1 MASKKDLI
9 EAQTFS
15 RRRLL
20 TAFTSG
26 APGGKELEPT
36 KPMRGVVA
44 GLALTALVVV
54 GGLFYGFLRPGL
66 PAGWDNNRLV
76 VAEDTGARYVS
87 VAGTL
92 HPVANTTSARLIVP
106 AGEFDVVTTSS
117 ERLADAALGQPVG
130 IVGAPDQLPPA
141 DRLLGTGWASCLVL
155 AGTDGGTAGV
165 ATTVSARP
173 PAAATEG
180 AAVVRTEAGT
190 AVLVGGTAF
199 PVDPDATDAV
209 LRAIGL
215 GDADV
220 RDVPAAW
227 LRLFDPGTEIAA
239 IVVRD
244 AGDPIEGTDLRVGQA
259 VHPTGSPA
267 ANRFLVQEDGS
278 LAALD
283 PLAYQLYLLGTG
295 SQLGESLD
303 VSPAATA
310 ALPNS
315 QTPAGAA
322 DWPDGEITPVPDADV
337 PCALATDD
345 DGEPGTVLA
354 VASDD
359 AAAEAAGQRV
369 DHGAGALVRAGG
381 RGPQSSGGLYLVDAT
396 GTAFPVVGDADTLT
410 RLGYAVEDLG
420 AVTDAW
426 IALLPT
432 GPVLSTEAATRGVAV
447 ADGAATDAP
456 TAGADAG

>member
-87 VAGTL
+87 VGGTL

-106 AGEFDVVTTSS
+106 AGEFDVVTTSAG
-117 ERLADAALGQPVG
+117 RLADAPLGQPVG
-130 IVGAPDQLPPA
+130 IVGAPDQLPPT
-141 DRLLGTGWASCLVL
+141 DRLLGTGWAACLVL
-155 AGTDGGTAGV
+155 EGTEGAAGVAGV
-165 ATTVSARP
+165 ATTLSATA
-173 PAAATEG
+173 PAVATDG

-190 AVLVGGTAF
+190 AVLVGGTSF
-199 PVDPDATDAV
+199 PVDADGTDAV
-209 LRAIGL
+209 LRAVGL

-220 RDVPAAW
+220 RDVTAAW
-227 LRLFDPGTEIAA
+227 LRLFTPGTELSA

-244 AGDPIEGTDLRVGQA
+244 AGGTVEGTELRVGQV
-259 VHPTGSPA
+259 VHPQGSPA
-267 ANRFLVQEDGS
+267 TTRFLVREDGS
-278 LAALD
+278 LAPLS

-295 SQLGESLD
+295 AQLGEALD
-303 VSPAATA
+303 VPSAAIA
-310 ALPNS
+310 ALKTSP
-315 QTPAGAA
+315 TPAGAA
-322 DWPDGEITPVPDADV
+322 DWPTREIAPVPDADA
-337 PCALATDD
+337 PCALATDA
-345 DGEPGTVLA
+345 DGEPGTVLG

-359 AAAEAAGQRV
+359 AAVRTVGQRV

-381 RGPQSSGGLYLVDAT
+381 RGAQSSGGLYLVDAT
-396 GTAFPVVGDADTLT
+396 GTAFPVVGGADTLT
-410 RLGYAVEDLG
+410 RLGYATEDVG
-420 AVTDAW
+420 GVTDAW

-432 GPVLSTEAATRGVAV
+432 GPVLSTEVATRGVTV
-447 ADGAATDAP
+447 
-456 TAGADAG
+456 ADAGATAEAGTG

>member
-87 VAGTL
+87 VGGTL
-92 HPVANTTSARLIVP
+92 HPVTNTTSARLIVP
-106 AGEFDVVTTSS
+106 AGEFDVVTTSA
-117 ERLADAALGQPVG
+117 ERLADAPLGQPVG

-141 DRLLGTGWASCLVL
+141 DRLLATGWAACLVL
-155 AGTDGGTAGV
+155 PDGGTATGPAGV
-165 ATTVSARP
+165 ATALSATA
-173 PAAATEG
+173 PAVATEQ

-190 AVLVGGTAF
+190 AVLVGGVAF
-199 PVDPDATDAV
+199 PVDPDGTDAV

-220 RDVPAAW
+220 RDVTAAW
-227 LRLFDPGTEIAA
+227 LRLFTPGTELAA
-239 IVVRD
+239 VVVRD
-244 AGDPIEGTDLRVGQA
+244 AGDLVEGTELRVGQV
-259 VHPTGSPA
+259 VHFTGAPA
-267 ANRFLVQEDGS
+267 TTRFLVRDDGT
-278 LAALD
+278 LAPLS
-283 PLAYQLYLLGTG
+283 PLAYQLYMLGTG
-295 SQLGESLD
+295 SQLGEALD
-303 VSPAATA
+303 ISPAAVGT
-310 ALPNS
+310 LDTSP
-315 QTPAGAA
+315 TPAGAA
-322 DWPDGEITPVPDADV
+322 DWPADEITPVPDADV
-337 PCALATDD
+337 PCALAVDD

-359 AAAEAAGQRV
+359 APVETAGQRV

-410 RLGYAVEDLG
+410 RLGYAVEDVG

-426 IALLPT
+426 IDLLPT
-432 GPVLSTEAATRGVAV
+432 GPVLSVEAAARGVTP
-447 ADGAATDAP
+447 ADSADP
-456 TAGADAG
+456 TAEADAG

>member
-26 APGGKELEPT
+26 APGGKELEPA

-106 AGEFDVVTTSS
+106 AGEFDVVTTNA
-117 ERLADAALGQPVG
+117 ERLADAPLGQPVG

-141 DRLLGTGWASCLVL
+141 DRLLDTGWGACLVL
-155 AGTDGGTAGV
+155 DAAQGAGDGTAGV
-165 ATTVSARP
+165 ATTLSATA
-173 PAAATEG
+173 PATPTDQ

-199 PVDPDATDAV
+199 PVDPDGTDAV

-215 GDADV
+215 GDAEV
-220 RDVPAAW
+220 RDVSAAW
-227 LRLFDPGTEIAA
+227 LRLFTPGSELSA

-244 AGDPIEGTDLRVGQA
+244 AGDPVEGTELRVGQVLHPSGSA
-259 VHPTGSPA
+259 VT
-267 ANRFLVQEDGS
+267 NRFLVQEDGS
-278 LAALD
+278 LAPLD

-295 SQLGESLD
+295 SQLGEAVD
-303 VSPAATA
+303 VPQAAVA
-310 ALPNS
+310 DLPNS
-315 QTPAGAA
+315 SVPAGAD
-322 DWPDGEITPVPDADV
+322 DWPNAEITPVPDTDV
-337 PCALATDD
+337 PCALATADD
-345 DGEPGTVLA
+345 DGPGTVLA
-354 VASDD
+354 VAT
-359 AAAEAAGQRV
+359 AEAARAAAGVRV
-369 DHGAGALVRAGG
+369 DHGAGALVRAAG
-381 RGPQSSGGLYLVDAT
+381 RGQQSSGGLYLVDAT
-396 GTAFPVVGDADTLT
+396 GTAFPVVGDADTLA
-410 RLGYAVEDLG
+410 RLGYAAEDLG

-426 IALLPT
+426 IDLLPT
-432 GPVLSTEAATRGVAV
+432 GPALSVDAAARGVTLP
-447 ADGAATDAP
+447 DPDATAQ
-456 TAGADAG
+456 AGQG

>member
-26 APGGKELEPT
+26 APGGKELEPA
-36 KPMRGVVA
+36 KPLRGVVA

-66 PAGWDNNRLV
+66 PTGWDNNRLV

-92 HPVANTTSARLIVP
+92 HPVANATSARLIVP
-106 AGEFDVVTTSS
+106 AGEFDVITTNAQ
-117 ERLADAALGQPVG
+117 RLADAPLGQPVG

-141 DRLLGTGWASCLVL
+141 DRLLGTGWAACLVL
-155 AGTDGGTAGV
+155 DDAEDGPAQV
-165 ATTVSARP
+165 ATTLSATA
-173 PAAATEG
+173 PAVATDQ

-199 PVDPDATDAV
+199 PVDPDGTDAV

-215 GDADV
+215 GDAVV
-220 RDVPAAW
+220 RDVTAAW
-227 LRLFDPGTEIAA
+227 LRLFTPGSELAA

-244 AGDPIEGTDLRVGQA
+244 AGDPVEGTGLRVGQ
-259 VHPTGSPA
+259 VLHPAGSPA
-267 ANRFLVQEDGS
+267 TTRFLVREDGS
-278 LAALD
+278 LAQLS

-295 SQLGESLD
+295 SQLGEAVD
-303 VSPAATA
+303 VSPADFASQ
-310 ALPNS
+310 PNS
-315 QTPAGAA
+315 PTPAGAA
-322 DWPDGEITPVPDADV
+322 DWPREEIAPVPDADV
-337 PCALATDD
+337 PCALATTD
-345 DGEPGTVLA
+345 DGPGTVLA

-359 AAAEAAGQRV
+359 AVAASPGVRV
-369 DHGAGALVRAGG
+369 DHGAGALVRAAG
-381 RGPQSSGGLYLVDAT
+381 RGAQSSGGVYLVDAT
-396 GTAFPVVGDADTLT
+396 GTAFPVIGDADTLA
-410 RLGYAVEDLG
+410 RLGYAAEDLG

-426 IALLPT
+426 VDLLPT
-432 GPVLSTEAATRGVAV
+432 GPALSVDAATRGITAP
-447 ADGAATDAP
+447 DPDATAQ
-456 TAGADAG
+456 ADAG

>member
-26 APGGKELEPT
+26 APGGKELEPA

-66 PAGWDNNRLV
+66 PSGWDNNRLV

-87 VAGTL
+87 VGGTL
-92 HPVANTTSARLIVP
+92 HPVTNTASARLIVP
-106 AGEFDVVTTSS
+106 AGEFDVVTTNAG
-117 ERLADAALGQPVG
+117 RLADAPLGAPVG

-141 DRLLGTGWASCLVL
+141 DRLLGTGWASCLVPDGPAEA
-155 AGTDGGTAGV
+155 AGGV
-165 ATTVSARP
+165 ATTLSATA
-173 PAAATEG
+173 PAVATDG

-199 PVDPDATDAV
+199 PVDPDGTDAV
-209 LRAIGL
+209 LRALGL

-220 RDVPAAW
+220 RDVTAAW
-227 LRLFDPGTEIAA
+227 LRLFDPGTELSA

-244 AGDPIEGTDLRVGQA
+244 AGDPAPGTELRVGQV
-259 VHPTGSPA
+259 VHPSGSVPS
-267 ANRFLVQEDGS
+267 NRYLVQEDGS
-278 LAALD
+278 LAALS

-295 SQLGESLD
+295 SQLGEAVD
-303 VSPAATA
+303 VSPGDLAD
-310 ALPNS
+310 LPNS
-315 QTPAGAA
+315 PTPAGAA
-322 DWPDGEITPVPDADV
+322 DWPAAEITAVPDADA
-337 PCALATDD
+337 PCAVAVDD
-345 DGEPGTVLA
+345 DGEPGTVLG
-354 VASDD
+354 VASGDT
-359 AAAEAAGQRV
+359 AAAEAGVRV
-369 DHGAGALVRAGG
+369 DAGAGALVRAGG

-396 GTAFPVVGDADTLT
+396 GTAFPVVGDEDTLA
-410 RLGYAVEDLG
+410 RLGYAAEDVG

-432 GPVLSTEAATRGVAV
+432 GPTLSVDAAAQGVTVPDPEATAQ
-447 ADGAATDAP
+447 AASR
-456 TAGADAG
+456 